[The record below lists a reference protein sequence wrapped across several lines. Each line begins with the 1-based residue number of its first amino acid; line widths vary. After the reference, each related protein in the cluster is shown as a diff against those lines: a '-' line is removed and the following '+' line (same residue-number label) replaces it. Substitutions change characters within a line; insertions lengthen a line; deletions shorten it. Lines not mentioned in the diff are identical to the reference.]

1 MFASLCAL
9 GWSMA
14 YPLIK
19 IGYSE
24 FGIAVS
30 DLGSKILFAGVRF
43 FAAGTLV
50 IIMSIFQK
58 RNMRATSQEASA
70 LLVFALI
77 NTALHYLFSYIGLS
91 YIPSSRS
98 TILDSMGGF
107 LLIIWSSLIFKDDA
121 FNSKKIAGCLLGFSG
136 IVLINIAPIG
146 TFFSEI
152 SFKGDGMI
160 PLNACCAAAGG
171 IMTKF
176 ISKKMDM
183 IVATGYSMSMG
194 GIMLFLAGAGF
205 GIKSPWNLTAKG
217 LVIIVLLILIS
228 AVCFGIYNI
237 LLAYHP
243 ISKVAIFNALIPILG
258 VLFSCILLREPFMW
272 QYALAGGIVA
282 LGIYVINR

>member
-1 MFASLCAL
+1 MSSSSDSIFKNKKLRPVFASLCAL

-43 FAAGTLV
+43 FTAGTLV

-107 LLIIWSSLIFKDDA
+107 LLIIWSSLI
-121 FNSKKIAGCLLGFSG
+121 LR
-136 IVLINIAPIG
+136 
-146 TFFSEI
+146 T
-152 SFKGDGMI
+152 
-160 PLNACCAAAGG
+160 
-171 IMTKF
+171 
-176 ISKKMDM
+176 
-183 IVATGYSMSMG
+183 
-194 GIMLFLAGAGF
+194 ML
-205 GIKSPWNLTAKG
+205 LTAKR
-217 LVIIVLLILIS
+217 LQD
-228 AVCFGIYNI
+228 
-237 LLAYHP
+237 AYQCH
-243 ISKVAIFNALIPILG
+243 
-258 VLFSCILLREPFMW
+258 
-272 QYALAGGIVA
+272 
-282 LGIYVINR
+282 

>member
-136 IVLINIAPIG
+136 IVLINIAPID

-160 PLNACCAAAGG
+160 LLNACCAAAGG

-205 GIKSPWNLTAKG
+205 GMVSDRPGCPPQIRQRLLFSSIAAPLTGPGPPFQGLFVVQYRSARGMSAPAPLYPAKSP
-217 LVIIVLLILIS
+217 
-228 AVCFGIYNI
+228 
-237 LLAYHP
+237 
-243 ISKVAIFNALIPILG
+243 
-258 VLFSCILLREPFMW
+258 
-272 QYALAGGIVA
+272 
-282 LGIYVINR
+282 